1 MEREGAR
8 RRRDPQPTGGPWALR
23 YNPRVPYR
31 IAAPPAPEPFEDPG
45 AEEPYAAVLRAQ
57 RRRARVVSVLVA
69 LFVAGGLAKVARS
82 GQPPRRPLTEATR
95 VDSAREA
102 IASARARA
110 AAAQTRF
117 EHDMRLAIDG
127 DLVPRPDLGA
137 CPLPLPAAPSLMA
150 GRPSF
155 PLLVVERDEVRGT
168 LPSQAVAGVL
178 ADVRRAEGHLAAG
191 RFEEAK
197 LYARA
202 LDRPERFGY
211 DVVLVARAATK
222 PRALSGS
229 EYVPGEMAGRAYLY
243 DFASGRVVCA
253 GDVAARSS
261 KAIGYVFSDRSDTP
275 AWLGPVAS
283 MGDAIQ
289 EDIRLQ
295 TERAIVDAMKW
306 RAGRAG
312 SGSD

>member
-1 MEREGAR
+1 M
-8 RRRDPQPTGGPWALR
+8 
-23 YNPRVPYR
+23 PYR
-31 IAAPPAPEPFEDPG
+31 IAAPPPPEPFEDPG

-57 RRRARVVSVLVA
+57 RQRARLVSALVA
-69 LFVAGGLAKVARS
+69 VFVAAGLVKVARS
-82 GQPPRRPLTEATR
+82 GQPPPRHPLTEATR
-95 VDSAREA
+95 VDSARAA
-102 IASARARA
+102 IAGARARA
-110 AAAQTRF
+110 AAAQSRF
-117 EHDMRLAIDG
+117 EDGMRLAIGASLEEDG
-127 DLVPRPDLGA
+127 AHLVPRPDLGP
-137 CPLPLPAAPSLMA
+137 CPVRLPAVSSLVA

-155 PLLVVERDEVRGT
+155 PLLVVERNEVNGT

-178 ADVRRAEGHLAAG
+178 ADVRRAERHLAAG

-253 GDVAARSS
+253 GDIAAKSS

-275 AWLGPVAS
+275 AWLGPMAS

-295 TERAIVDAMKW
+295 TERAIVHAMTW
-306 RAGRAG
+306 RAGPDGAA
-312 SGSD
+312 SD